1 MARHFG
7 LIFAWV
13 LATAVATLISM
24 AAVSLVGASVVDQPI
39 AQFIQ
44 TTTTTNTTGTTSV
57 PESLASTTTSP
68 TIEPTLGSTTTTLA
82 VPTTSGA
89 TTTTTQP
96 SPTTTTS
103 PATTSTTVAPTTTTV
118 PDTTTTTVATTGPF
132 TFPVNGGSVTIS
144 CSGNTISL
152 GGAVPD
158 LGFAVEVEK
167 SGPDEVRVE
176 FTAGETEVE
185 VRIECLDGVPAIE
198 LDD

>member
-44 TTTTTNTTGTTSV
+44 TTTTTDTTGTTSV
-57 PESLASTTTSP
+57 PESLVSTTSP
-68 TIEPTLGSTTTTLA
+68 STVPTPGSTTTTLA

-96 SPTTTTS
+96 SPSTTTS

-118 PDTTTTTVATTGPF
+118 PDTTTTTIATTGPF
-132 TFPVNGGSVTIS
+132 TFAVQGGSVTVS
-144 CSGNTISL
+144 CDGNSISL

-158 LGFAVEVEK
+158 LGFTVEVEK
-167 SGPDEVRVE
+167 SGPEEVRVE
-176 FTAGETEVE
+176 FTFGETETE
-185 VRIECLDGVPAIE
+185 VRVECTDGVPAAEI
-198 LDD
+198 DD